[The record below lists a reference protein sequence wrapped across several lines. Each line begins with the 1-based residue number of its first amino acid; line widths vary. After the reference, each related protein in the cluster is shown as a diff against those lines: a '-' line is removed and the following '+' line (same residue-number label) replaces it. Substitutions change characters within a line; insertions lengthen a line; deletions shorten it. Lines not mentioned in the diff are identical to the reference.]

1 MKYKIIANPT
11 AAKGESIRALPLLE
25 RELKRRGLA
34 YDVVVTRNP
43 WHAADLA
50 QQAVVTGYDVVVAAG
65 GDGTVN
71 EVMNGLILA
80 RDAGLGE
87 AALGVAPIGR
97 GNDFAFGMGI
107 SQRVRVMVDVLAAN
121 ERRIIDVGRI
131 SGGLYPGGRYFG
143 NGVGI
148 GLDASV
154 NFVAAS
160 KKKMAGFAAN
170 LSAVLQTIAFDF
182 SIPKVEITLDDRI
195 TFSQAALLISV
206 MNGQRLGG
214 GFYLAPGNRPDDGQ
228 FVVTIVN
235 QISRA
240 RALTILPSLF
250 NGSHLR
256 HPEINSRLCHKVSVL
271 ALEGC
276 LPVHADGEVIG
287 VQTREVTVELFP
299 AKIELV
305 APLNGPK
312 PTAKKKIF
320 SRIKKKS
327 NIQPA

>member
-11 AAKGESIRALPLLE
+11 AAKGASIRALPLLE

-34 YDVVVTRNP
+34 FDVAITRCP

-87 AALGVAPIGR
+87 AALGVVPIGR
-97 GNDFAFGMGI
+97 GNDFAFGMGLPL
-107 SQRVRVMVDVLAAN
+107 RMRAAADVLADN
-121 ERRIIDVGRI
+121 QRLRIDVGRI

-148 GLDASV
+148 GMDASV

-160 KKKMAGFAAN
+160 NKKLTGFVSYT
-170 LSAVLQTIAFDF
+170 SAVLQTIAFDF
-182 SIPKVEITLDDRI
+182 SMPTVEITLDDHV
-195 TFSQAALLISV
+195 TFTQRVLLVSV

-228 FVVTIVN
+228 LMVTIAN
-235 QISRA
+235 QVSRA
-240 RALTILPSLF
+240 RAVAILPSLL

-256 HPEINSRLCHKVSVL
+256 HPEMNARLCRKISLL

-287 VQTREVTVELFP
+287 VQMREVTVEVVP
-299 AKIELV
+299 EKIELV
-305 APLNGPK
+305 VH
-312 PTAKKKIF
+312 
-320 SRIKKKS
+320 R
-327 NIQPA
+327 PAGN